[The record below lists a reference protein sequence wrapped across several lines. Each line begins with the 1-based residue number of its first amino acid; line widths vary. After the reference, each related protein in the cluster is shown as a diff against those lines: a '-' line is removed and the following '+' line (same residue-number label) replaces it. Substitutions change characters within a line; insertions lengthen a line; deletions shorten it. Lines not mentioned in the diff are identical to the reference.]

1 MIIDLL
7 SLMILVMPFY
17 AFVAMIRRLK
27 GTDASQRPEGNITNA
42 SRSCFGAVYMFSLV
56 FIIVIGFLLN
66 GYGVDGGKQLTI
78 FELTG
83 EPTAHYSPLSHHH
96 MFTMIAFFILGM
108 IAYCL
113 IYAYKE
119 LLSPIIYTLCSVLL
133 VIHIL
138 FTIIYFTHTGFTHY
152 RDYLETA
159 ASVIF
164 LQVGYLSL
172 SFLYIAA
179 LKDSMDYFLKSQAEK
194 GIEGANR
201 LITFLYNVSFK
212 YQRLPVIWAVFLFP
226 VLFIVQ
232 MILVLFGQ
240 RPDSFIRVFIDTS
253 NFNYSVIPPPEP
265 KVIPGDGHYLCTVAA
280 KGHKGIVKPIRSGER
295 RGVRISVNRQLM
307 IANAFEHILEAYL
320 PNMHRIVRSAY
331 DRYGYPISKHIRKK
345 WVADIVY
352 LLMKPLEWFFLFV
365 LYTVDKNPENR
376 IHIQYSELR
385 K

>member
-1 MIIDLL
+1 M
-7 SLMILVMPFY
+7 
-17 AFVAMIRRLK
+17 
-27 GTDASQRPEGNITNA
+27 
-42 SRSCFGAVYMFSLV
+42 
-56 FIIVIGFLLN
+56 
-66 GYGVDGGKQLTI
+66 
-78 FELTG
+78 
-83 EPTAHYSPLSHHH
+83 
-96 MFTMIAFFILGM
+96 
-108 IAYCL
+108 
-113 IYAYKE
+113 
-119 LLSPIIYTLCSVLL
+119 
-133 VIHIL
+133 
-138 FTIIYFTHTGFTHY
+138 
-152 RDYLETA
+152 
-159 ASVIF
+159 
-164 LQVGYLSL
+164 
-172 SFLYIAA
+172 
-179 LKDSMDYFLKSQAEK
+179 KSQAEK

-212 YQRLPVIWAVFLFP
+212 YQRLPLIWAVFLFP

-240 RPDSFIRVFIDTS
+240 RPDSFIRVVIDTS

-345 WVADIVY
+345 WEADIVY